1 MPKPVAWRAGAD
13 ERRKFRKNN
22 FLAEVSE
29 EGGALRFGTF
39 RPAVG
44 HEVASEVFLHF

>member
-22 FLAEVSE
+22 FLAE
-29 EGGALRFGTF
+29 
-39 RPAVG
+39 
-44 HEVASEVFLHF
+44 ASEDGGSPVRNVSSRGRE